1 MFNSNGPMTSTCKW
15 KIEELKTSQT
25 KSAIKTTVKNFAP
38 LKIFINRLTAAL
50 IYATAIHMLK
60 GHGVVG
66 PGLGLKVEAFS
77 LAL

>member
-1 MFNSNGPMTSTCKW
+1 MEDRG
-15 KIEELKTSQT
+15 IENVT

-50 IYATAIHMLK
+50 IYAIAIHMLK

-77 LAL
+77 LALRFWP